1 MLSCV
6 QRALI
11 FLALLFFA
19 APFAPTIF
27 SSTAAPLQQQGQQ
40 QTPPQQSPPQQ
51 KQPPV
56 QQTQTPAQT
65 QPAQAKPPAPQQI
78 AAPPQAAPTLRTIVL
93 DPGHGG
99 EDTGARG
106 PSGVAEK
113 DVVLE
118 FANAV
123 ATALRGEGFQVV
135 FTRTGDTNPSLD
147 DRDAAANAQSD
158 GIFISLHVGSTGTI
172 GTGRTY
178 TYLFPSVPPPAPANP
193 LDAANSAPPPAP
205 AAGFLLWREAQK
217 PFVAQSVKLGDLIQV
232 ELAQKFKGSPEI
244 SSSVPVAVL
253 RSVAAPA
260 VAVEVSSV
268 AANSAQ
274 LEAMSADLAS
284 CIARAAAAYRTI
296 YVPEPQ

>member
-11 FLALLFFA
+11 PLSLVFFA
-19 APFAPTIF
+19 AAFAPKILP
-27 SSTAAPLQQQGQQ
+27 SDRAQAQQQAP
-40 QTPPQQSPPQQ
+40 T
-51 KQPPV
+51 KQPPA
-56 QQTQTPAQT
+56 QQSVAPAQQKAP
-65 QPAQAKPPAPQQI
+65 QPAQSPQ
-78 AAPPQAAPTLRTIVL
+78 PLSQATSSLRTIVL

-118 FANAV
+118 FANAI

-135 FTRTGDTNPSLD
+135 LTRTGDTNPSLD
-147 DRDAAANAQSD
+147 DRDATANAQSD
-158 GIFISLHVGSTGTI
+158 AIFVSLHVGSTGAI
-172 GTGRTY
+172 GTARTY
-178 TYLFPSVPPPAPANP
+178 TYLFSSGPPPAPANP
-193 LDAANSAPPPAP
+193 LDAVNTATPQAPP
-205 AAGFLLWREAQK
+205 GFVLWREAQK

-244 SSSVPVAVL
+244 SASAPVAVL
-253 RSVAAPA
+253 RSVGAPA

-268 AANSAQ
+268 AANLSQ

-284 CIARAAAAYRTI
+284 CIARAAEAYKTV
-296 YVPEPQ
+296 YAPEPQ

>member
-6 QRALI
+6 QRSLI
-11 FLALLFFA
+11 CLPLVFFA
-19 APFAPTIF
+19 GAFAPRTF
-27 SSTAAPLQQQGQQ
+27 SSAAAQAQQQVQQ
-40 QTPPQQSPPQQ
+40 QTPPKQAPQQ
-51 KQPPV
+51 QAQPPANPKPA
-56 QQTQTPAQT
+56 QQGASPQT
-65 QPAQAKPPAPQQI
+65 QPMQP
-78 AAPPQAAPTLRTIVL
+78 APTLRTIVL

-113 DVVLE
+113 DVVLQ
-118 FANAV
+118 FANDV
-123 ATALRGEGFQVV
+123 AAALRGEGFEVV

-147 DRDAAANAQSD
+147 DRDATANAQSEA
-158 GIFISLHVGSTGTI
+158 IFISLHVGSTGPV
-172 GTGRTY
+172 GTVRTY
-178 TYLFPSVPPPAPANP
+178 TYLFSSEPPPAPANR
-193 LDAANSAPPPAP
+193 LSAANSEPAP
-205 AAGFLLWREAQK
+205 TTPPGFLLWREAQK

-268 AANSAQ
+268 AADSTQ
-274 LEAMSADLAS
+274 LESMSADLAS
-284 CIARAAAAYRTI
+284 CIARAAGAYKTI

>member
-11 FLALLFFA
+11 CLALIFFA
-19 APFAPTIF
+19 AAFAPTIVF
-27 SSTAAPLQQQGQQ
+27 NAAAQSQQQ
-40 QTPPQQSPPQQ
+40 QTPPKQTPSQQAPPVNP
-51 KQPPV
+51 KPV
-56 QQTQTPAQT
+56 QQTTPPPAQ
-65 QPAQAKPPAPQQI
+65 PAP
-78 AAPPQAAPTLRTIVL
+78 ALRTIVL

-113 DVVLE
+113 DVVLQ
-118 FANAV
+118 FANDV
-123 ATALRGEGFQVV
+123 AGALRGEGFEVV
-135 FTRTGDTNPSLD
+135 FTRTGDTDPSLD
-147 DRDAAANAQSD
+147 DRDATANAQRD
-158 GIFISLHVGSTGTI
+158 AIFISLHVGSTGTV
-172 GTGRTY
+172 GTVRTY
-178 TYLFPSVPPPAPANP
+178 TYLFPSEPPPAPANP
-193 LDAANSAPPPAP
+193 LNAANSEPAPAPPP
-205 AAGFLLWREAQK
+205 GFLLWREAQK

-232 ELAQKFKGSPEI
+232 ELTQKFKGSPEI

-268 AANSAQ
+268 AADSSQ
-274 LEAMSADLAS
+274 LESMSADLAS
-284 CIARAAAAYRTI
+284 CIARAAAAYKTI

>member
-11 FLALLFFA
+11 FLGLIFFA
-19 APFAPTIF
+19 AAFAPKI
-27 SSTAAPLQQQGQQ
+27 SSNAIAPAQQQAQQ
-40 QTPPQQSPPQQ
+40 QTPP
-51 KQPPV
+51 K
-56 QQTQTPAQT
+56 QTPAQQTAAPTQQKPSQPTQAAQSAT
-65 QPAQAKPPAPQQI
+65 QPASSAPA
-78 AAPPQAAPTLRTIVL
+78 LRTIVL

-113 DVVLE
+113 DVVLQ
-118 FANAV
+118 FANDV
-123 ATALRGEGFQVV
+123 AAALRGEGFEVV

-147 DRDAAANAQSD
+147 ERDATANAQSNA
-158 GIFISLHVGSTGTI
+158 IFISLHVGSTGTV
-172 GTGRTY
+172 GTVRTY
-178 TYLFPSVPPPAPANP
+178 TYLFPSEPPPAPANP
-193 LDAANSAPPPAP
+193 LNAANSQPAPAPPP
-205 AAGFLLWREAQK
+205 GFLLWREAQK

-232 ELAQKFKGSPEI
+232 EMAQKFKGSPEI

-268 AANSAQ
+268 AADSAQ
-274 LEAMSADLAS
+274 LQSMSADLAS
-284 CIARAAAAYRTI
+284 CIARAAAAYKTI